1 MPLAGHPGVVRS
13 HMGSYC
19 TGYYYFAYIVGLFL
33 IYIADA
39 LLKKRAMINIELEKA
54 FILNWINNIVINI

>member
-1 MPLAGHPGVVRS
+1 MPLAGHPGFVRS
-13 HMGSYC
+13 HIGSYC

-39 LLKKRAMINIELEKA
+39 LLKKRAVINIELEKA
-54 FILNWINNIVINI
+54 FILDWINYILINI